1 MNYQKI
7 PDKEKQPYTYYWWK
21 ELGMLDMKPEERV
34 LMDMLFKIKTINQ
47 FIFGIENWWNT
58 EDMKNF
64 VKDIVPKIIKEY
76 KKRTKKKSD

>member
-7 PDKEKQPYTYYWWK
+7 PDKEKQPFTYQLWK
-21 ELGMLDMKPEERV
+21 DRGLFNMKPEERV
-34 LMDMLFKIKTINQ
+34 LMDILFKIKIINQ
-47 FIFGIENWWNT
+47 FIFGIENWWDT

-76 KKRTKKKSD
+76 KKRIKKR